1 MKLITEQIDSVEV
14 LTEEKNGKKNLYIQG
29 PFMVAEQENRNK
41 RMYPIKTL
49 REAVRV
55 YNENYVKNG
64 RSIGCLG
71 HEPQP
76 TVSLDKVSHLITE
89 LKEKNNVFYGK
100 AKILSELPMGRIAE
114 GLINSGVK
122 LGVSSRAV
130 GSLRPTEHGYSVV
143 GDDLVLNTVD
153 IVSDPSGIGCFVEGL
168 YEGVDW
174 IYSTE
179 RQQWVAENTMKAV
192 EKDALNKRLTEER
205 KLLHF
210 ENYLRLI

>member
-1 MKLITEQIDSVEV
+1 MKLITEQIDSVDV
-14 LTEEKNGKKNLYIQG
+14 LTEERNGKKTLYISG

-41 RMYPIKTL
+41 RMYPLQTL
-49 REAVRV
+49 RQAVRV
-55 YNENYVKNG
+55 YEQNYIKEG
-64 RSIGCLG
+64 RSVGALG

-76 TVSLDKVSHLITE
+76 GVSLDKVSHLITE

-100 AKILSELPMGRIAE
+100 AKILSELPMGKIAE

-130 GSLRPTEHGYSVV
+130 GSLRPTDKGYSIV
-143 GDDLVLNTVD
+143 GEDLVLNTVD

-168 YEGVDW
+168 YEGVEW
-174 IYSTE
+174 IYSSE
-179 RQQWVAENTMKAV
+179 RQQWVAENTLRAV
-192 EKDALNKRLTEER
+192 EKDSLNKRLTEER